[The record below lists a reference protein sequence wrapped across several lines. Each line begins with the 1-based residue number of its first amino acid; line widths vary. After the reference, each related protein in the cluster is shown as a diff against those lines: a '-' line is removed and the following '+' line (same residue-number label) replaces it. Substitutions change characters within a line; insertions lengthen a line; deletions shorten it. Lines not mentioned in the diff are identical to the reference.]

1 MEFRQLMRM
10 GFGFVVS
17 QFPPILRCCR
27 SRKVKEKRIR
37 IRRKKKKIV
46 GQTIKAG
53 AEHEGP

>member
-1 MEFRQLMRM
+1 M

-17 QFPPILRCCR
+17 QFPPILGCCR